1 MTSLAHRAR
10 LFTVSAG
17 AITVFGVAACG
28 TPSPDLFVVQRSGS
42 IPGARLT
49 LRVQDGGE
57 VTCNGRAGGLMQS
70 GQLIDAREIVREL
83 GGGAVD
89 RQNDVTSATG
99 PLDRNLQLPPGPGAI
114 LRYALR
120 AEEGRVAFSDTSPRQ
135 PKAFFRVAKLVRE
148 LAQDVCGLPR

>member
-1 MTSLAHRAR
+1 MTTRA
-10 LFTVSAG
+10 TVHSA
-17 AITVFGVAACG
+17 ASAAVVALLLAACG
-28 TPSPDLFVVQRSGS
+28 TPSADLFVVQRTGS

-57 VTCNGRAGGLMQS
+57 VTCNGKGGGMMTS
-70 GQLIDAREIVREL
+70 DQLIDAREIVREL

-89 RQNDVTSATG
+89 RQNDVTSNSG
-99 PLDRNLQLPPGPGAI
+99 PLDRNLQLPPGPSSI

-135 PKAFFRVAKLVRE
+135 PKVFFRVAKLVRD
-148 LAQDVCGLPR
+148 LARDVCGLPR